1 MNIKIIVQQTKSKNM
16 FGNYEVLKVGKW
28 VMLAIYKLQVKS
40 KNLYIG
46 YIQIGTNRS
55 KLILEI
61 DTSLTLISV
70 GRSL

>member
-1 MNIKIIVQQTKSKNM
+1 M